1 MKNRFGLAMLMA
13 GMALAAQQKPVD
25 FQREIRPILSN
36 ACYHCHGPDKGTRM
50 ANLRLDLAGPAL
62 VPGKPEESKLWKR
75 INHANA
81 ALRMP
86 PPQAHK
92 TLTDAQKDLLR
103 RWIEQGAVYKEHWS
117 FAAPKRSGLPA
128 VKDTKWVRT
137 PLDQFLLARLEAD
150 GLTPAPEADRRTLA
164 RRLSLDITGLP
175 PAPDEVEAFVRD
187 TAPDAYENLVDRLL
201 AKPQYGEHRAR
212 FWLDAARYA
221 DTHGLHVDNYREMW
235 PYRDWVIAAYNK
247 NMPFDQFTIEQL
259 AGDLLPNPTMEQLVA
274 TGFHRCNITTNEG
287 GSIEDEVA
295 AIYAK
300 DRVDTT
306 GAVWMGL
313 TVGCA
318 TCHDHKFDPIT
329 QKEFYQ
335 MAAFFRNT
343 TQKPMDGNIHDTP
356 PVIAVPAE
364 NERARWNELLVEEKA
379 RRAARDA
386 HRKSSH
392 DAFLSWVEAGK
403 YKSIKAP
410 FRDSSPRF
418 SLQAPGRL
426 PEGVTSVP
434 GSVAGT
440 QALSFTG
447 KGVLELPAAK
457 AELDSRKP
465 FTVAAWV
472 LLPKED
478 TTFTVAS
485 KLHWPDKKEN
495 VSQGWVFD
503 FESRRPRFQLLGGKE
518 DDLILIR
525 AGQMHRLQ
533 PATWHHVAVTFDGSR
548 DYKGL
553 SIYIDGKIALTET
566 NPNNGGGKVTGSTL
580 VKDPLRIGGDGNK
593 RFFNTGAVQEFQILD
608 RPLRDDEVEALAGW
622 LPLKTA
628 LAGGTAPQDRAL
640 DTLEVI
646 YLNRTDKEWQKLS
659 SQWLQSLGEQRSIAR
674 RAPVTHVMN
683 EVRDKDPE
691 AFVLFR
697 GMYDQPRDKVRPEVP
712 AVAGQLGD
720 KYPRNRMGLA
730 RWLVAPENPL
740 TSRVTVNRLWQE
752 IFGNGIVRSAED
764 FGAQGTPPSHP
775 ELLDWLA
782 VEFRESGWDTKRLI
796 RMMVTSAAYRQSA
809 VSTDDKR
816 RKDPENLLLS
826 RGPRF
831 RMDGEMVRDYALAV
845 SGLLVPKIGGP
856 SVRPYQPEG
865 IWETVAMNGSNTR
878 FYKQDHGDALYR
890 RTMYTF
896 WKRSAP
902 PASMEIFNAPTRE
915 NCTVRRERTN
925 TPLQALI
932 TMNDVQFVEAARQLA
947 ERSMKSVKQG
957 FDGRVDYMAARALS
971 RSLEDRERAVLQRS
985 YKSFLSHYD
994 AKPDEAKKLLATGES
1009 SHDSKLSAQ
1018 ELAAWT
1024 MVASQILNLD
1034 EALNK

>member
-1 MKNRFGLAMLMA
+1 MSNRWLTIVLVA
-13 GMALAAQQKPVD
+13 GAAASAQQKPVD
-25 FQREIRPILSN
+25 FQREIRPILSD
-36 ACYHCHGPDKGTRM
+36 ACYHCHGPDKSTRM
-50 ANLRLDLAGPAL
+50 ANLRLDAPSPAI

-75 INHANA
+75 IAHANP

-92 TLTDAQKDLLR
+92 TLNDAQKDLFR
-103 RWIEQGAVYKEHWS
+103 RWIEQGAVYKEHWAFS
-117 FAAPKRSGLPA
+117 VPSRPAAPA
-128 VKDTKWVRT
+128 VKNAGWARNPIDS
-137 PLDQFLLARLEAD
+137 FLLARLESE
-150 GLTPAPEADRRTLA
+150 GLAPAAEADKRTLA
-164 RRLSLDITGLP
+164 RRVSLDLTGLP
-175 PAPDEVEAFVRD
+175 PVPAEVEEFVRD
-187 TAPDAYENLVDRLL
+187 SSADAYEKLVDRFL

-212 FWLDAARYA
+212 YWLDAARYA

-235 PYRDWVIAAYNK
+235 PYRDWVIAAFNRNLPYDK
-247 NMPFDQFTIEQL
+247 FTTEQL
-259 AGDLLPNPTMEQLVA
+259 AGDLLPDPTMDQQIA

-329 QKEFYQ
+329 QREFYQ

-364 NERARWNELLVEEKA
+364 ADRERWQALLLEEKA
-379 RRAARDA
+379 RREAREA
-386 HRKSSH
+386 HRKSAEPVFAAWV
-392 DAFLSWVEAGK
+392 DARK
-403 YKSIKAP
+403 YASIDSP
-410 FRDSSPRF
+410 FRNYSPRV
-418 SLQAPGRL
+418 AAKIPAVL
-426 PEGVTSVP
+426 PEGLQLVD
-434 GSVAGT
+434 GAVAGT
-440 QALSFTG
+440 KAVAFTD
-447 KGVLELPAAK
+447 KHVLEQPGSK
-457 AELDSRKP
+457 ADLDIRKP
-465 FTVAAWV
+465 FTIAAWV
-472 LLPKED
+472 QLPKAD
-478 TTFTVAS
+478 TNFAVAS
-485 KLHWPDKKEN
+485 KLEWVDKKEGIAR
-495 VSQGWVFD
+495 GWLFD
-503 FESRRPRFQLLGGKE
+503 FESRRPRFQFLGGKE
-518 DDLILIR
+518 DDVILIR
-525 AGQMHRLQ
+525 AGQAHRLQ
-533 PATWHHVAVTFDGSR
+533 PAKWHHIVVTFDGSR

-553 SIYIDGKIALTET
+553 SIYIDGKIVLTET
-566 NPNNGGGKVTGSTL
+566 NPNAGGGTLTGAT
-580 VKDPLRIGGDGNK
+580 VNTAPLLLGGDGNK
-593 RFFNTGAVQEFQILD
+593 RFFPTGAVQDFQILD
-608 RPLRDDEVEALAGW
+608 RSLRDEEVDILAGW
-622 LPLKTA
+622 RSFRQSVA
-628 LAGGTAPQDRAL
+628 AGEAPSGMGRNS
-640 DTLEVI
+640 LELI
-646 YLNRTDKEWQKLS
+646 YLNKADKAWRKVS
-659 SQWLQSLGEQRSIAR
+659 GVWLDSVEEQRKIAR

-683 EVRDKDPE
+683 EMRDKDPE

-712 AVAGQLGD
+712 AVAGSLGT
-720 KYPRNRMGLA
+720 KYPRNRLGLA
-730 RWLVAPENPL
+730 QWLMAPDNPL
-740 TSRVTVNRLWQE
+740 TSRVAVNRMWQE
-752 IFGNGIVRSAED
+752 VFGTGLVRTAED

-782 VEFRESGWDTKRLI
+782 VEFRESGWDMKKMV
-796 RMMVTSAAYRQSA
+796 RMMVTSAAYRQA
-809 VSTDDKR
+809 ALVTEDKR

-831 RMDGEMVRDYALAV
+831 RMDGEMVRDYALAA
-845 SGLLVPKIGGP
+845 SGLLVPEIGGP

-865 IWETVAMNGSNTR
+865 VWETVAMKGSNTR
-878 FYKQDHGDALYR
+878 FYKQDHGSALYR
-890 RTMYTF
+890 RSMYTF

-932 TMNDVQFVEAARQLA
+932 TMNDVQFVEAARNLA
-947 ERSMKSVKQG
+947 ERTMKSVKGG
-957 FDGRVDYMAARALS
+957 FDSRLDYLAERALA
-971 RSLEDRERAVLQRS
+971 RTMETRERAVVERS
-985 YKSFLSHYD
+985 YKKFLSHFD
-994 AKPDEAKKLLATGES
+994 SQPAEAKKLLATGES
-1009 SHDSKLSAQ
+1009 PYDPKLSAQ